1 MLLNSLGRRRI
12 WGLENYNIKAY
23 RACHVDE
30 QPYSLTGP
38 GDPWKGE
45 SHDLWWHG
53 GGQGQAL
60 CQTQAVRQV
69 KPHPRPRPPLVLACT
84 RREPN
89 FTPDSY
95 IATSSPGIHQKVGSG
110 IWMAAAVHK
119 GQSMMAGGGN
129 MVGRKGPASS
139 WHGVGSVK
147 ARRKTRD
154 RAGSQ
159 FRQDRVIDRAR
170 QEGAQ
175 HWYARALLSTDY
187 MSYERQSTSKVASRL
202 HWRHFMPFFCEH
214 MYQSTF
220 KDVNSLQTLQWIGC
234 FFP

>member
-69 KPHPRPRPPLVLACT
+69 KPHPRPRPPLVLTCT
-84 RREPN
+84 RQEPN

-95 IATSSPGIHQKVGSG
+95 IATSSTGIHQKSG
-110 IWMAAAVHK
+110 QWDVDGCSSAQGTEGDGRRGQYGRQK
-119 GQSMMAGGGN
+119 GACQLLARGGVSEGKAQDERPCRQP
-129 MVGRKGPASS
+129 VPPGPGH
-139 WHGVGSVK
+139 WPGK
-147 ARRKTRD
+147 AR
-154 RAGSQ
+154 G
-159 FRQDRVIDRAR
+159 
-170 QEGAQ
+170 GA
-175 HWYARALLSTDY
+175 
-187 MSYERQSTSKVASRL
+187 
-202 HWRHFMPFFCEH
+202 
-214 MYQSTF
+214 
-220 KDVNSLQTLQWIGC
+220 TLIC
-234 FFP
+234 